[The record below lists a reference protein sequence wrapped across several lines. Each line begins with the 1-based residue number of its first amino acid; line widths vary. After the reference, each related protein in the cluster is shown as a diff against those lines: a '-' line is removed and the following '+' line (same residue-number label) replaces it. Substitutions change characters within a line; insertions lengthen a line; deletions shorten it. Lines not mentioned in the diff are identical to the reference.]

1 MGRQSKASSK
11 REIQKILNKRVID
24 NSVFYFIQWKDDQVQ
39 TCSWESLV
47 NLRDNMEYIQE
58 YEDSICDNG
67 KIPFE
72 PIKKDEDSLVKIPQ
86 ISAQPSNLVPRNNV
100 ITKYMKNE
108 KNGGRKKKLKQ
119 SKIINDE
126 EDNDFTINEDDSKM
140 GSTKENSLIKEKDTE
155 DSKETKI
162 IEGKLGIDKP
172 ERILSAK
179 RHSSEL
185 PRELICEIQWK
196 RRKDN
201 TRPLNSYYMSN
212 QIKKMEPML
221 LLNYYEDHLV
231 FPTCKTINNL
241 NI

>member
-126 EDNDFTINEDDSKM
+126 EDNDFTINEDDSNIC
-140 GSTKENSLIKEKDTE
+140 ERPKDTCC
-155 DSKETKI
+155 I
-162 IEGKLGIDKP
+162 
-172 ERILSAK
+172 
-179 RHSSEL
+179 
-185 PRELICEIQWK
+185 
-196 RRKDN
+196 
-201 TRPLNSYYMSN
+201 
-212 QIKKMEPML
+212 
-221 LLNYYEDHLV
+221 
-231 FPTCKTINNL
+231 
-241 NI
+241 